1 MLTLSRSA
9 TIAAATGG
17 LLWTVKVAVITARDG
32 SFDPLE
38 SWVFIPGLLALLAAA
53 VLVAV
58 DMSRHLRGVARI
70 AAAVVGA
77 LALVAATL
85 ALEGIGK
92 SLVAGLSNGTN
103 IGLEEEGGILF
114 AGLAWLAVAGARVV
128 AGRSRHEASDLTGPA
143 PAR

>member
-9 TIAAATGG
+9 TTAAATGG

-38 SWVFIPGLLALLAAA
+38 SWVFIGGLLALLAAA

-58 DMSRHLRGVARI
+58 DMSRRLRGVARI

-77 LALVAATL
+77 LALVAATI

-103 IGLEEEGGILF
+103 IGLEEEGGILL
-114 AGLAWLAVAGARVV
+114 AGLFWLAVAGARVV
-128 AGRSRHEASDLTGPA
+128 AGRTRREARDSVGPA

>member
-9 TIAAATGG
+9 TTAAATGG

-38 SWVFIPGLLALLAAA
+38 SWVFIGGLLALLAAS

-58 DMSRHLRGVARI
+58 DMSRRLRGVARI

-77 LALVAATL
+77 LALVAATI

-92 SLVAGLSNGTN
+92 SLVAGLSDGSN
-103 IGLEEEGGILF
+103 IGLEEEGGILL

-128 AGRSRHEASDLTGPA
+128 AGRSRHESSDLTGPA